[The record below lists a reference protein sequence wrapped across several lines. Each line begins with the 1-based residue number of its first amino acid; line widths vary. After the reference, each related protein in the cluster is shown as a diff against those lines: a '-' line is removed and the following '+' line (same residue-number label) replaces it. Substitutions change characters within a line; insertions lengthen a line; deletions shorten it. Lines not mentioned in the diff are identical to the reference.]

1 MRLKLKIAGQA
12 WWKDSGLR
20 LYVKLLKTTKSEV
33 GNLLFIRHWLGWEI
47 TRWLGLKVCPKSFLS
62 RKWSLHPLHGVHHE
76 AAAPDHRHLVQHLH
90 AVPEKIHFWF
100 LKVSWKGFLTWGWDG
115 TRLIPGQLV
124 GRASGEFQIW
134 NSFMTL
140 LTSNSFF
147 LYSQIWMNNFSFFYL
162 ILPLQHFETKK
173 LHKLSP
179 SFEAFPSHPDNP
191 IACKHC
197 VLPGRIVMFYCA
209 KKIGVCTYHS

>member
-1 MRLKLKIAGQA
+1 MIFAPPA
-12 WWKDSGLR
+12 WCTPWSSCPRSSAPRPAPACCAWKQ
-20 LYVKLLKTTKSEV
+20 TKST
-33 GNLLFIRHWLGWEI
+33 LI
-47 TRWLGLKVCPKSFLS
+47 
-62 RKWSLHPLHGVHHE
+62 
-76 AAAPDHRHLVQHLH
+76 
-90 AVPEKIHFWF
+90 PE
-100 LKVSWKGFLTWGWDG
+100 KGFLTWGWDG
-115 TRLIPGQLV
+115 TRLIQVQLV